1 MRCGEG
7 GTRHQEA
14 ALPES
19 PGTSEVVTVAAPP
32 PAHGQ
37 ALAEI
42 SRNHHA
48 ALVRF
53 LTVRTG
59 SVEDA
64 KEIVQEA
71 YTRLLALERPGTI
84 SILAGYLWRIAVNL
98 AIDRKRHHAVHERFR
113 CAADPAFDGQERSAE
128 SVVEAR
134 EKLAIVKRAIE
145 ELPPRCLQAFVLHVL
160 QGKTFDAVGR
170 EMSIS
175 GRMAKKHVARALE
188 YLQRCVDASH
198 EPGRRPR

>member
-1 MRCGEG
+1 VRFAEG
-7 GTRHQEA
+7 GPKQQEA
-14 ALPES
+14 LTELLGSTGQDSRAGARPD
-19 PGTSEVVTVAAPP
+19 
-32 PAHGQ
+32 HGE
-37 ALAEI
+37 ALAEL

-53 LTVRTG
+53 LTLRTG

-71 YTRLLALERPGTI
+71 YAKMLALEHPGTV

-98 AIDRKRHHAVHERFR
+98 AIDRKRHRAVHDRFR
-113 CAADPAFDGQERSAE
+113 CAAEPGLETQVSSAE
-128 SVVEAR
+128 SIVEAQ
-134 EKLAIVKRAIE
+134 EHLAIVEGAIE
-145 ELPPRCLQAFVLHVL
+145 ELPPRCLEAFILHVL

-170 EMSIS
+170 EMVIS

-188 YLQRCVDASH
+188 HLQKCLDASH
-198 EPGRRPR
+198 ETGRRR

>member
-1 MRCGEG
+1 MRFGEG
-7 GTRHQEA
+7 GPKHEA
-14 ALPES
+14 ALTELLGS
-19 PGTSEVVTVAAPP
+19 AGDV
-32 PAHGQ
+32 PAEGSRADHGE

-59 SVEDA
+59 SAEDA

-71 YTRLLALERPGTI
+71 YAKMLALEHPGTI

-98 AIDRKRHHAVHERFR
+98 AIDRKRHRAVHERFR
-113 CAADPAFDGQERSAE
+113 SASEPSLETQARSAE
-128 SVVEAR
+128 SIVEAR
-134 EKLAIVKRAIE
+134 EHLAIVERAIE
-145 ELPPRCLQAFVLHVL
+145 ELPPRCLEAFVLHVL

-170 EMSIS
+170 EMTIS

-188 YLQRCVDASH
+188 HLQGSLDASH
-198 EPGRRPR
+198 ESGRRR

>member
-1 MRCGEG
+1 MRFAEG
-7 GTRHQEA
+7 GPKHQEA
-14 ALPES
+14 LTELLRS
-19 PGTSEVVTVAAPP
+19 SGDAPDADP
-32 PAHGQ
+32 RPDHGE

-42 SRNHHA
+42 SRSHHA

-71 YTRLLALERPGTI
+71 YAKMLALEHPGTI

-98 AIDRKRHHAVHERFR
+98 AIDRKRHRAVHERFR
-113 CAADPAFDGQERSAE
+113 CAAEPGLETQVRSAE
-128 SVVEAR
+128 SIVEAR
-134 EKLAIVKRAIE
+134 EHLAIVERAIE
-145 ELPPRCLQAFVLHVL
+145 DLPPRCLEAFVLHVL

-170 EMSIS
+170 EMTIS

-188 YLQRCVDASH
+188 YLQGCLDASH
-198 EPGRRPR
+198 DTGRRR